1 MAFERVGMGVCMATN
16 SSFGSDGVGCGEESK
31 EGAKFSSVREE
42 WGREGEAAV
51 SLKIEIIN
59 KVFG

>member
-1 MAFERVGMGVCMATN
+1 MGLAVGKRVRKVLNLVCD
-16 SSFGSDGVGCGEESK
+16 GGVGK
-31 EGAKFSSVREE
+31 
-42 WGREGEAAV
+42 EGEAAV